1 MDTLDYALWWQIY
14 PLGACGTDMFSP
26 QSDESS
32 GGERSDA
39 PTPDGATPA
48 PTSERGVDKPGKLR
62 RLEAWLDYAI
72 ELGCSGILLGPI
84 FESTAHGYDTT
95 NHLRIDPRLGSLDD
109 FDHLM
114 GECSKRGLKVMLD
127 GVFNHVGTHHPLVTE
142 SIERARAGAEQT
154 PVKTHTHDGEIVSVP
169 WEGNLDLAELDHS
182 DPRVADMVVDIM
194 EYWLDR
200 GITGWRLDA
209 AYSVPTEFWRTVID
223 RVRDHYPDAVFV
235 GEIIHGEE
243 QGGYIEFAAQSHMDS
258 ITQYE
263 VWQAIW
269 SSIKNANMWEL
280 DHALGR
286 HQTFVEQGSA
296 VANNQPDKR
305 PILPLTFIGN
315 HDVSRIASVV
325 GDNGAVLAAV
335 AQLMLPGMPSIYYGD
350 EQGFR
355 GEKQDGL
362 YADADIRPPLPDSP
376 ADLLPTGEWLHEIY
390 QRLIGIRRDHP
401 WIARGDL
408 VVENVEDHTITF
420 AVTGQ
425 PEDDQT
431 PERQELQNPS
441 PQNQTL
447 RTMISRDPDRAVVTV
462 NDEQVF
468 YWEQQ

>member
-1 MDTLDYALWWQIY
+1 MDTLDYAPWWQIY

-26 QSDESS
+26 QSD
-32 GGERSDA
+32 GATSDA
-39 PTPDGATPA
+39 EPSDESTPDDAS
-48 PTSERGVDKPGKLR
+48 SEPISEHNVDKPGKLR
-62 RLEAWLDYAI
+62 RLEAWLDYSI

-114 GECSKRGLKVMLD
+114 AECSKRGLKVMLD
-127 GVFNHVGTHHPLVTE
+127 GVFNHVGTQHPLVAE

-182 DPRVADMVVDIM
+182 DPHVADMVVDIM

-223 RVRDHYPDAVFV
+223 RVRAHYPGAVFL

-280 DHALGR
+280 DHALVR
-286 HQTFVEQGSA
+286 HRNFVEQGTA
-296 VANNQPDKR
+296 VANNQLEKR

-325 GDNGAVLAAV
+325 GDNGAV
-335 AQLMLPGMPSIYYGD
+335 PS
-350 EQGFR
+350 R
-355 GEKQDGL
+355 
-362 YADADIRPPLPDSP
+362 S
-376 ADLLPTGEWLHEIY
+376 
-390 QRLIGIRRDHP
+390 
-401 WIARGDL
+401 
-408 VVENVEDHTITF
+408 
-420 AVTGQ
+420 
-425 PEDDQT
+425 
-431 PERQELQNPS
+431 
-441 PQNQTL
+441 
-447 RTMISRDPDRAVVTV
+447 
-462 NDEQVF
+462 
-468 YWEQQ
+468 

>member
-1 MDTLDYALWWQIY
+1 MDTLDYAPWWQIY

-26 QSDESS
+26 QSD
-32 GGERSDA
+32 GATSDA
-39 PTPDGATPA
+39 EPSDESTPDDAS
-48 PTSERGVDKPGKLR
+48 SEPISEHNVDKPGKLR
-62 RLEAWLDYAI
+62 RLEAWLDYSI

-114 GECSKRGLKVMLD
+114 AECSKRGLKVMLD
-127 GVFNHVGTHHPLVTE
+127 GVFNHVGTQHPLVAE
-142 SIERARAGAEQT
+142 SIVRARAGAEQS

-182 DPRVADMVVDIM
+182 DPHVADMVVDIM

-223 RVRDHYPDAVFV
+223 RVRAHYPGAVFL

-280 DHALGR
+280 DHALVR
-286 HQTFVEQGSA
+286 HRNFVEQGTA
-296 VANNQPDKR
+296 VANNQLEKR

-315 HDVSRIASVV
+315 HDVSRIASGV

-335 AQLMLPGMPSIYYGD
+335 AQLTLPGMPSIYYGD

-376 ADLLPTGEWLHEIY
+376 ADLLPTWEWLHEIY

-401 WIARGDL
+401 WIARGEL

-420 AVTGQ
+420 AVSGQ
-425 PEDDQT
+425 SEGDQT
-431 PERQELQNPS
+431 PEHQE
-441 PQNQTL
+441 PQNQKL
-447 RTMISRDPDRAVVTV
+447 RTMISRDPDRAVVTAD
-462 NDEQVF
+462 DEQVF